1 MALLESSSR
10 LFTTANGYT
19 VFPVRADAISL
30 GG

>member
-10 LFTTANGYT
+10 LFTTANVDT
-19 VFPVRADAISL
+19 VFPVRADAILL